1 LVINELN
8 LLLLEEKVSSFCI
21 QNSDPKANHLVNI
34 LRVKTGDL
42 IDLAAK
48 NGPKG
53 KGLVHLASN
62 GDIKLHIDWLP
73 DHKPDYYPISLVVG
87 MARPQTCRKILDQA
101 TSLGVDSFSFFDA
114 DKSEPSYRK
123 SVLWSGEEWRRKIV
137 EGVEQAFSSS
147 VPECKLYPNLESALS
162 DEKARDLGISKIAL
176 DNYEGEQALKSFT
189 PCSTK
194 RICLCI
200 GPERGWS
207 PRERKIL
214 EGYEFPLFH
223 LGPRVLRVETA
234 VVGSI
239 CMLASGYWPE
249 AENSGV

>member
-1 LVINELN
+1 MN

-21 QNSDPKANHLVNI
+21 QNSDSKANHLVNV

-53 KGLVHLASN
+53 KGLVHLESN
-62 GDIKLHIDWLP
+62 GDIKLQIDWLP

-101 TSLGVDSFSFFDA
+101 TSLGVDSISFFDA
-114 DKSEPSYRK
+114 DKSEPSYSK
-123 SVLWSGEEWRRKIV
+123 SVLWAGDEWSRKIV

-162 DEKARDLGISKIAL
+162 KPKGRELGISKIAL
-176 DNYEGEQALKSFT
+176 DNYEGEQPLKYFT
-189 PCSTK
+189 NCCTK
-194 RICLCI
+194 RISLCV

-214 EGYEFPLFH
+214 QDYEFPLYH

-234 VVGSI
+234 VVGSL
-239 CMLASGYWPE
+239 CMLASAYWPE
-249 AENSGV
+249 AVNSGV

>member
-1 LVINELN
+1 
-8 LLLLEEKVSSFCI
+8 
-21 QNSDPKANHLVNI
+21 
-34 LRVKTGDL
+34 
-42 IDLAAK
+42 
-48 NGPKG
+48 
-53 KGLVHLASN
+53 
-62 GDIKLHIDWLP
+62 
-73 DHKPDYYPISLVVG
+73 
-87 MARPQTCRKILDQA
+87 M
-101 TSLGVDSFSFFDA
+101 
-114 DKSEPSYRK
+114 
-123 SVLWSGEEWRRKIV
+123 

-162 DEKARDLGISKIAL
+162 KEKARDLGISNIAL

-207 PRERKIL
+207 ARERKIL
-214 EGYEFPLFH
+214 QDYEFPLFH

>member
-1 LVINELN
+1 MN
-8 LLLLEEKVSSFCI
+8 LLLIEKKVSSFYI
-21 QNSDPKANHLVNI
+21 QNSDPKANHLVNV

-62 GDIKLHIDWLP
+62 GDIRLHIDWLP

-114 DKSEPSYRK
+114 DKSEPAYRK
-123 SVLWSGEEWRRKIV
+123 SVLWSGDEWSRKILG
-137 EGVEQAFSSS
+137 GVEQAFSSS

-162 DEKARDLGISKIAL
+162 KEKARDLGISKIAL

-189 PCSTK
+189 PLPTK
-194 RICLCI
+194 RICLCV

-214 EGYEFPLFH
+214 DNYEFPLFK

-234 VVGSI
+234 VVGSL
-239 CMLASGYWPE
+239 CMLASVYWPG
-249 AENSGV
+249 AKNSGV

>member
-1 LVINELN
+1 MN
-8 LLLLEEKVSSFCI
+8 LLLLEEKVSSLYI
-21 QNSDPKANHLVNI
+21 QNSDPKADHLVNVI
-34 LRVKTGDL
+34 RVKTGDV

-53 KGLVHLASN
+53 KGLVHLESN
-62 GDIKLHIDWLP
+62 GDIELHIDWLP
-73 DHKPDYYPISLVVG
+73 DQKPDYYPISLVVG

-114 DKSEPSYRK
+114 DKSEPSYRQ
-123 SVLWSGEEWRRKIV
+123 SVLWSGEEWSRKIV

-162 DEKARDLGISKIAL
+162 VKEARKHGISKIAL
-176 DNYEGEQALKSFT
+176 DNYEGEKPLTYFT
-189 PCSTK
+189 TCSTK
-194 RICLCI
+194 RISLCI

-207 PRERKIL
+207 ARERKIL
-214 EGYEFPLFH
+214 QDYEFPLFH

-234 VVGSI
+234 VVGSL

-249 AENSGV
+249 AENPGV